1 MSAITTHVLD
11 TSLGRPGDGIRV
23 QLHRKS
29 GEAWNLVGES
39 RTDANGRCADLMAE
53 EIAEET
59 AEPGT
64 YRLLFFVDD
73 YFRERNTKTF
83 YSEISVIFEVGDSAQ
98 HYHVPL
104 LISPFGYSTYR
115 GS

>member
-11 TSLGRPGDGIRV
+11 TSLGRPGAGIRV
-23 QLHRKS
+23 QLRLKT
-29 GEAWNLVGES
+29 GDTWKLVGES
-39 RTDANGRCADLMAE
+39 RTDDNGRCADLMADAK
-53 EIAEET
+53 AEV
-59 AEPGT
+59 GL
-64 YRLLFFVDD
+64 YQLLFFVGD
-73 YFRERNTKTF
+73 YFRERNAKTF
-83 YSEISVIFEVGDSAQ
+83 YSEIPVIFEVRDSEK

>member
-11 TSLGRPGDGIRV
+11 TSRGCPAAGMHVVLYQECKGDWKAI
-23 QLHRKS
+23 
-29 GEAWNLVGES
+29 GEG
-39 RTDANGRCADLMAE
+39 RTDANGRCNSLMGDGPAE
-53 EIAEET
+53 T
-59 AEPGT
+59 GT
-64 YRLLFFVDD
+64 YRLIFHTAAYYKGQTV
-73 YFRERNTKTF
+73 ETF
-83 YSEISVIFEVGDSAQ
+83 YPEVPVIFEVRDPNA

>member
-11 TSLGRPGDGIRV
+11 TSRGRPAADV
-23 QLHRKS
+23 KVELHKKS
-29 GEAWNLVGES
+29 GEDWKSIGVGH
-39 RTDANGRCADLMAE
+39 TDATGRCNSLLG
-53 EIAEET
+53 ET
-59 AEPGT
+59 LLAAGT
-64 YRLLFFVDD
+64 YRLMFHAGA
-73 YFRERNTKTF
+73 YFQALRLESF
-83 YSEISVIFEVGDSAQ
+83 YSDIPVIFDVHDATT

>member
-11 TSLGRPGDGIRV
+11 TSLGRPGSGIRV

-29 GEAWNLVGES
+29 GEDWKLIGES
-39 RTDANGRCADLMAE
+39 RTDANGRCADLMADE
-53 EIAEET
+53 NANT
-59 AEPGT
+59 GT
-64 YRLLFFVDD
+64 YRLLFFSAN
-73 YFRERNTKTF
+73 YFRGRDTETF
-83 YSEISVIFEVGDSAQ
+83 YSEIPVIFEVGDSDQ

>member
-11 TSLGRPGDGIRV
+11 TSLGRPGAGIRV
-23 QLHRKS
+23 ELHRKS
-29 GEAWNLVGES
+29 SDDAWKLVGQG
-39 RTDANGRCADLMAE
+39 RTDASGRCGDLMGNE
-53 EIAEET
+53 KPN
-59 AEPGT
+59 PGT
-64 YRLLFFVDD
+64 YRLLFHAAE
-73 YFRERNTKTF
+73 YFHAQNAKTF
-83 YSEISVIFEVGDSAQ
+83 YSEIPVIFEVGDSGQ

>member
-11 TSLGRPGDGIRV
+11 ISRGRPAIGVQVALHVRSGDGWKA
-23 QLHRKS
+23 L
-29 GEAWNLVGES
+29 GTEL
-39 RTDANGRCADLMAE
+39 TDANGRCGTLLAE
-53 EIAEET
+53 DAPI
-59 AEPGT
+59 EPGT
-64 YRLLFFVDD
+64 YRLLFSVGA
-73 YFRERNTKTF
+73 YYNAQHTETF
-83 YSEISVIFEVGDSAQ
+83 YAEIPIVFEELHPEA

>member
-11 TSLGRPGDGIRV
+11 TSRGKPAAGMRV
-23 QLHRKS
+23 ALHRKS
-29 GEAWNLVGES
+29 GEHWKLIGES
-39 RTDANGRCADLMAE
+39 SADANGRCNTLMGDGPAE
-53 EIAEET
+53 T
-59 AEPGT
+59 GT
-64 YRLLFFVDD
+64 YRLIFHTAA
-73 YFRERNTKTF
+73 YFEAQQIETF
-83 YSEISVIFEVGDSAQ
+83 YSEIPVIFEVRDPSA

>member
-11 TSLGRPGDGIRV
+11 TSLGRPGSGIRV

-29 GEAWNLVGES
+29 GEDWKLIGES
-39 RTDANGRCADLMAE
+39 RTDANGRCANLVANE
-53 EIAEET
+53 KSEI
-59 AEPGT
+59 GT
-64 YRLLFFVDD
+64 YRLLFFSAD
-73 YFRERNTKTF
+73 YFRERNTGTF
-83 YSEISVIFEVGDSAQ
+83 YSEIPVIFEIHNSDQ

>member
-11 TSLGRPGDGIRV
+11 TSRGRPATGIRV
-23 QLHRKS
+23 ELHRKS
-29 GEAWNLVGES
+29 KETWQTVGAGL
-39 RTDANGRCADLMAE
+39 TDANGRCSNLMSDGE
-53 EIAEET
+53 LES
-59 AEPGT
+59 GT
-64 YRLLFFVDD
+64 YRLIFYAGA
-73 YFRERNTKTF
+73 YFQAQQAETF
-83 YSEISVIFEVGDSAQ
+83 YSEIPVIFEVRDPNA

>member
-11 TSLGRPGDGIRV
+11 TSRGCPASGLKVD
-23 QLHRKS
+23 LHVRS
-29 GEAWNLVGES
+29 GTEWELIGTGV
-39 RTDANGRCADLMAE
+39 TDSNGRCGTLMGDAKLR
-53 EIAEET
+53 
-59 AEPGT
+59 PGG
-64 YRLLFFVDD
+64 YRLLFDAGS
-73 YFRERNTKTF
+73 YFKQQQTETF
-83 YSEISVIFEVGDSAQ
+83 YSEIPIVFEIARAEA

>member
-11 TSLGRPGDGIRV
+11 TSRGCPAAGIGV
-23 QLHRKS
+23 KLHRKI
-29 GEAWNLVGES
+29 GENWLAVGEG
-39 RTDANGRCADLMAE
+39 RTDANGRCNDLMKDGLAE
-53 EIAEET
+53 A
-59 AEPGT
+59 GT
-64 YRLLFFVDD
+64 YRLVFHAAD
-73 YFRERNTKTF
+73 YFRTRQDETF
-83 YSEISVIFEVGDSAQ
+83 YSDIPIVFEVRDPGA

>member
-11 TSLGRPGDGIRV
+11 TGRGVPAAGVPVLLEMQDGANTWQPIGR
-23 QLHRKS
+23 
-29 GEAWNLVGES
+29 GI
-39 RTDANGRCADLMAE
+39 TDANGRVRTLMPDG
-53 EIAEET
+53 ET
-59 AEPGT
+59 LQVGV
-64 YRLLFFVDD
+64 YRLVFTTLQ
-73 YFRERNTKTF
+73 YFEALGVPTF
-83 YSEISVIFEVGDSAQ
+83 YPRVIVEFETSAGEA

>member
-11 TSLGRPGDGIRV
+11 TARGQPAAGMRVVLYQECEEGWKALGEG
-23 QLHRKS
+23 H
-29 GEAWNLVGES
+29 
-39 RTDANGRCADLMAE
+39 TDANGRCNTLMGDGLAE
-53 EIAEET
+53 S
-59 AEPGT
+59 GK
-64 YRLLFFVDD
+64 YRLIFHTAA
-73 YFRERNTKTF
+73 YFEGQNSKTF
-83 YSEISVIFEVGDSAQ
+83 YPEVQVIFELRDPNA

>member
-11 TSLGRPGDGIRV
+11 TSLGRPGAGIRV

-29 GEAWNLVGES
+29 GNEWKPIGDS
-39 RTDANGRCADLMAE
+39 RTDANGRCADLMNSENAE
-53 EIAEET
+53 L
-59 AEPGT
+59 GT
-64 YRLLFFVDD
+64 YRLLFFSAD
-73 YFRERNTKTF
+73 YFRERDTKTF
-83 YSEISVIFEVGDSAQ
+83 YPEIPVIFEVKDSAQ